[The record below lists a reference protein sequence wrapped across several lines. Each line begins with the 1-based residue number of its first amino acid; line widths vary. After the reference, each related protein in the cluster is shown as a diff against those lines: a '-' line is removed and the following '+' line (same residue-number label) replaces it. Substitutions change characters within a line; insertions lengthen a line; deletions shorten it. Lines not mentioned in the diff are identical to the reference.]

1 MPQEIFQF
9 GGFRLDRGGFTLKR
23 GDRSLRLE
31 RKPLELLILLVE
43 RGGQLVTRDE
53 IAQHLWGAGVF
64 VDVEHGI
71 NTAIR
76 KIRQT
81 LDDDSEEPHFVQTV
95 TGKGYRFLA
104 PVAVEADV
112 ERIGPL
118 RSSAMQSAPVAVDAP
133 KPARRLKLI
142 LWFLGAVSAALLA
155 IAALSIYRTRLRSP
169 DVRYTQLTDFTD
181 SAVEPALSP
190 DDKTLAFI
198 RGTASLF
205 STDPIYIKAL
215 PNGEARPVTN
225 DQRPKYGLQ
234 FSPDGSEVAYSVME
248 SPGLS
253 TYEVSVFGGDPHLL
267 LRNAAGLSWLDLRLL
282 LFSRIKSGIHL
293 GVVTGTAQGGDIR
306 DIYFPAHQRGMAH
319 YSHASPDHRWILVV
333 EMDENGWWAPCRLVA
348 LAGSHQSRRVG
359 PNGSCTAAAWSPDG
373 HWMYFTATVN
383 QQSHAWRQRFPDGSP
398 QQVTFGATEEDGL
411 AVEKTGQSFITS
423 VGTHESAI
431 WLHDESGERPL
442 SSEGDVVTST
452 PPCFREND
460 TVLYFLLRRKTGE
473 AGVELWRFRIKSGES
488 EAVFPDLSLLN
499 YDVSPDGK
507 QVIFTTPASD
517 TSTELWIA
525 PADRSSP
532 AKRLGIRG
540 ANWPYFGPQGMIVF
554 QFAEGNAN
562 YLEQARTDGSGRS
575 KVSPYAI
582 SEITGVS
589 PGRRWVMVLIP
600 QFPSSGEPAPSA
612 IPLDGGLPLNIC
624 AHYCVPTWSSNGT
637 FLFVPVESSSERGPG
652 RSLAIPVGPNET
664 IPKLPAG
671 GIAPL
676 SDASVVPG
684 AQSVPRDNLIAG
696 RDPAHYAFVNTTVHR
711 NLFRVSLH

>member
-1 MPQEIFQF
+1 MPQAIFQF
-9 GGFRLDRGGFTLKR
+9 GGFRLDREEFTLKR

-43 RGGQLVTRDE
+43 RSGQLVTRDE
-53 IAQHLWGAGVF
+53 IAQHLWGSGVF

-76 KIRQT
+76 KIRQI

-104 PVAVEADV
+104 PVAVEPDV
-112 ERIGPL
+112 DRVGAL
-118 RSSAMQSAPVAVDAP
+118 LSSALQSAPVAVEAP
-133 KPARRLKLI
+133 KPARRLKFI
-142 LWFLGAVSAALLA
+142 LWSLGAVSTLLLA
-155 IAALSIYRTRLRSP
+155 IAAASIYRTRLRP
-169 DVRYTQLTDFTD
+169 PEVRYTQLTDFTD

-198 RGTASLF
+198 RGPAAFF
-205 STDPIYIKAL
+205 SADPLYVKAL
-215 PNGEARPVTN
+215 PNGEARPITK
-225 DQRPKYGLQ
+225 DEHPKYGLQ
-234 FSPDGSEVAYSVME
+234 FSPDGSEVAYTVLE
-248 SPGLS
+248 PPQFN

-267 LRNAAGLSWLDLRLL
+267 LRNAAGLSWLDPRLL

-293 GVVTGTAQGGDIR
+293 GVVTGTAKDGDIR
-306 DIYFPAHQRGMAH
+306 DIYLPAHQRGMAH

-348 LAGSHQSRRVG
+348 LTGSHQSRRVG

-383 QQSHAWRQRFPDGSP
+383 EQSHVWRQRFPDGAP
-398 QQVTFGATEEDGL
+398 QQVTFGAAEEEGL
-411 AVEKTGQSFITS
+411 AVEKTGSFITS
-423 VGTHESAI
+423 VGTRESAI
-431 WLHDESGERPL
+431 WLHDESGDRPL
-442 SSEGDVVTST
+442 SSEGDVVTNT

-460 TVLYFLLRRKTGE
+460 SVLYFLLRRKTGE
-473 AGVELWRFRIKSGES
+473 AAAELWRFRIKSGES
-488 EAVFPDLSLLN
+488 EAVFPDLALLN

-507 QVIFTTPASD
+507 QVIYTTQASD
-517 TSTELWIA
+517 NSTDLWIA

-540 ANWPYFGPQGMIVF
+540 ANWPYFGLPGRILF
-554 QFAEGNAN
+554 QLAEGNAN
-562 YLEQARTDGSGRS
+562 YLEQARTDGSDRA
-575 KVSPYAI
+575 KVSPYPI
-582 SEITGVS
+582 SEISGVS

-600 QFPSSGEPAPSA
+600 QFPVGGGPAPAA
-612 IPLDGGLPLNIC
+612 IPLDGGAPLQIC
-624 AHYCVPTWSSNGT
+624 AHFCVPTWSSNGT
-637 FLFVPVESSSERGPG
+637 YLFVPVESPSEKGPG

-664 IPKLPAG
+664 IPRLPAG
-671 GIAPL
+671 GIPPL

-684 AQSVPRDNLIAG
+684 AQSVPRADLIAG
-696 RDPAHYAFVNTTVHR
+696 KDPAHYAFVNTTVHR
-711 NLFRVSLH
+711 NLFSVSLY